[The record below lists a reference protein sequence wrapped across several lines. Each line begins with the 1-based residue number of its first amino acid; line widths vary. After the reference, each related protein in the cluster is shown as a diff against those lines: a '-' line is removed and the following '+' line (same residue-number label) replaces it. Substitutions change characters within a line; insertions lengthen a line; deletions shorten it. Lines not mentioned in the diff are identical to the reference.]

1 MDERAFSVRN
11 MFGSTGDARN
21 YVGVQDPIAGAL
33 RSVSARITG
42 MAQESS
48 RVFGLTIVLSK
59 NRSKRGERGNCISR
73 QVSRHTPHVDLIPH

>member
-21 YVGVQDPIAGAL
+21 YVSVQDPIAGAL

-48 RVFGLTIVLSK
+48 RVLGLAIVLSK
-59 NRSKRGERGNCISR
+59 NRSKRRAVATASADKSRGTR
-73 QVSRHTPHVDLIPH
+73 RT